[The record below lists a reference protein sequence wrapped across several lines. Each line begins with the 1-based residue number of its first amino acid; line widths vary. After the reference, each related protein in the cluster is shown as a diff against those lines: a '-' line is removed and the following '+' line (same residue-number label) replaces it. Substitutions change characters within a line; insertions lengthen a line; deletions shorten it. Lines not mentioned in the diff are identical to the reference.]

1 MTGIEFVHGYFR
13 PILIPWIEMLKRNHI
28 IFRNAE
34 LFLNQS
40 DGRFEVIQEFISRGI
55 VTKECPIDCL
65 VFHIL
70 LAGIRGCNLILQP
83 FPHRS
88 DHVVI
93 DVTDVGLRFD
103 GEILHEVHHTILV
116 DVFGRLQKLYK
127 RIHVHV
133 KVKSGRGKQL
143 FPEFPHDR
151 LGTDLRLG
159 PLIHWIQKLIRWD
172 LSVHPVHHTIR
183 TKDEDDEIIQGMGLG
198 TKDLRDGDHDRRG
211 GRWVIQHHPGKVHAL
226 HQILHLVDSCR
237 DTDVFRIGFTV
248 DPVV

>member
-1 MTGIEFVHGYFR
+1 
-13 PILIPWIEMLKRNHI
+13 MLKCNHV

-34 LFLNQS
+34 LFLNQ
-40 DGRFEVIQEFISRGI
+40 DNGCFVVIQEFISRGI
-55 VTKECPIDCL
+55 VAKERSVDCL

-70 LAGIRGCNLILQP
+70 LTGIRGSNLILQP
-83 FPHRS
+83 FSHWS
-88 DHVVI
+88 DHVVV
-93 DVTDVGLRFD
+93 DVTDIGLRFD

-116 DVFGRLQKLYK
+116 DVFGRLQKLHE

-133 KVKSGRGKQL
+133 EVKSGRGKQL

-151 LGTDLRLG
+151 LGTDLRLR
-159 PLIHWIQKLIRWD
+159 PLIHRIQKFIRWD

-183 TKDEDDEIIQGMGLG
+183 TKDKNDEIIQGMGLG

-211 GRWVIQHHPGKVHAL
+211 GRWVIQHHPRKVHAL
-226 HQILHLVDSCR
+226 HQVLHLVDSCR

-248 DPVV
+248 NPIV